1 MRIRVLPA
9 VLVRGAPSLN
19 RAPQPGASRAS
30 QSTHSPPSG
39 GEGWRQLQ
47 NGILCKLVMT
57 NLVNRVKLQTLFFIS
72 CWIIEGEEMPN

>member
-9 VLVRGAPSLN
+9 VLVQGTPSLS

-30 QSTHSPPSG
+30 QSTHSPPSL

-57 NLVNRVKLQTLFFIS
+57 NLVNHVTL
-72 CWIIEGEEMPN
+72 